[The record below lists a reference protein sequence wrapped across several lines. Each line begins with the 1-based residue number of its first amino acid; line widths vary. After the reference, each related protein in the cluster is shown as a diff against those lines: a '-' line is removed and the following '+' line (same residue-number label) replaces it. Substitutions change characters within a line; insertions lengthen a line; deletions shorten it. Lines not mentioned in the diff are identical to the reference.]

1 MIYMFVDTLK
11 KLMKERGLRAC
22 DLVDDDVTAQYISK
36 LVNGK
41 VKDPTWGKACA
52 IIANLGMTVE
62 EFYLIERTDDD

>member
-11 KLMKERGLRAC
+11 KLMKEKGLRAC

-41 VKDPTWGKACA
+41 VKDPT
-52 IIANLGMTVE
+52 
-62 EFYLIERTDDD
+62 